1 VAYLEDM
8 VQLKDLR
15 FYGNRFDQH
24 TTSACGVMRT
34 VSKPR
39 ELG

>member
-8 VQLKDLR
+8 AALKDLR

-24 TTSACGVMRT
+24 TASRCAVMRT

-39 ELG
+39 DLG